1 MDRTIQDEKGQRWS
15 IVIGLFALFA
25 MFLVAY
31 LVIGQFLYV
40 PQATRSQAS
49 AGSIEL
55 PRGTLTDRNGYCL
68 ALDVYEYDIE
78 ASPDGL
84 SDVKKDTLAGKLA
97 PVLNQPV
104 DQIREKLNTTN
115 AYVTLATKQDAATA
129 DAVWKLRDE
138 VGYVI
143 KAVAHPTR
151 YYPEGHLAAHVL
163 GFVNADPGGC
173 YGVEDYYQSDLARKR
188 LPLESL
194 GSAALADIQSSGT
207 TLVLSLDRYAQ
218 MIVER
223 ELDTAM
229 AQTRAVSGQVIVM
242 VPQTGEILAM
252 ASRPTYNPAEFWKT
266 PASTWV
272 NPAISQMYEPG
283 SVFKLITY
291 AAALDSGTVSPST
304 LFNDPGMVE
313 IGGRKIYNWDRL
325 GHGTVDIIEA
335 LGNSLNV
342 VAVTT
347 TQKMGRD
354 TFYNYVRKFG
364 FGQMSEVDL
373 KGEVSGL
380 VKTPHDN
387 PTWSDSDLGTNSFGQ
402 GISVTPLQMVN
413 AVASIANGGLLM
425 SPQVVLQKNV
435 GGQVTELSPRTIRR
449 TVSRET
455 AQTLTSLLVRVVD
468 EWLPEARVP
477 GYSIAG
483 KTGTAEIPIGGG
495 YHPSEYI
502 ASYVGYGPASNPQ
515 LVILVKLDRPQVD
528 RSGRA
533 GAVPVFQR
541 IAATLF
547 RYLQIPPDR
556 AN

>member
-1 MDRTIQDEKGQRWS
+1 MDRSNQEEEGRRWN

-31 LVIGQFLYV
+31 LIVGQFLYV
-40 PQATRSQAS
+40 PEGTRSAAS

-55 PRGTLTDRNGYCL
+55 PRGTLTDRQGYCL
-68 ALDVYEYDIE
+68 ALDVFEYDVD
-78 ASPDGL
+78 ASPAGL
-84 SDVKKDTLAGKLA
+84 SDARKNTLADKIA
-97 PVLNQPV
+97 PILNMPRE
-104 DQIREKLNTTN
+104 QIREKLDTRN
-115 AYVTLATKQDAATA
+115 AYITLAKKQNAATA
-129 DAVWKLRDE
+129 DAIWKVRE
-138 VGYVI
+138 EMGPVI

-173 YGVEDYYQSDLARKR
+173 YGIEGYYESDLGRKR

-194 GSAALADIQSSGT
+194 GSATLADVQSSGT
-207 TLVLSLDRYAQ
+207 TLTLSLDRYAQ
-218 MIVER
+218 MVVER
-223 ELDTAM
+223 ELDAAM
-229 AQTRAVSGQVIVM
+229 TQTRALSGQVIVM

-252 ASRPTYNPAEFWKT
+252 ASRPTYNPAEFWK
-266 PASTWV
+266 SSDDTWA

-283 SVFKLITY
+283 SVFKIITY
-291 AAALDSGTVSPST
+291 AAALDAGTITPNT

-313 IGGRKIYNWDRL
+313 IGGRKIYNWDRQ

-342 VAVTT
+342 VAATT
-347 TQKMGRD
+347 TQKMGRE
-354 TFYNYVRKFG
+354 TFYNYIRKFG
-364 FGQMSEVDL
+364 FGQLTEIDL
-373 KGEVSGL
+373 KNEVSGL
-380 VKTPHDN
+380 VKTPTGD

-402 GISVTPLQMVN
+402 GISVTPIQMLS
-413 AVASIANGGLLM
+413 AVASIANGGVLM
-425 SPQVVLQKNV
+425 SPQVVLRKNV
-435 GGQVTELSPRTIRR
+435 GGQVTEMNPQTIRR

-495 YHPSEYI
+495 YHATDYI
-502 ASYVGYGPASNPQ
+502 ASFVGYGPATNPQ

-541 IAATLF
+541 VAASLF
-547 RYLQIPPDR
+547 KYFQIPPDR